1 MTYQKISQSAALP
14 LSLERAKI
22 KLQIDTEDLDQA
34 AIDAIDLTVTDA
46 IAAAAELI
54 EDQTK
59 FGLRPTTW
67 TVTLCGWPCF
77 PFCLDR
83 APARDVVA
91 IRYRDEAGD
100 LQTMAEA
107 DWTWLPTPTGATV
120 FFLGQNGLPALAT
133 RPDAVVFEFD
143 AGFDTPGET
152 GATLAL
158 TQPARVTMAL
168 SLLTGHYYN
177 NRDEVGDA
185 RTYALEMGAQ
195 MLLDT
200 VRLFK

>member
-1 MTYQKISQSAALP
+1 VIYQKTAQSSSLP
-14 LSLERAKI
+14 LSLDRAKI
-22 KLQIDTEDLDQA
+22 KLQIDTEDLDPA
-34 AIDAIDLTVTDA
+34 AVDAIDITVTDA
-46 IAAAAELI
+46 INAAAELI

-83 APARDVVA
+83 APAREVTS
-91 IRYRDEAGD
+91 ISYRDEDGA
-100 LQTMAEA
+100 LQTLAGSE
-107 DWTWLPTPTGATV
+107 WTWLPSPTGATV
-120 FFLGQNGLPALAT
+120 FFIGQNGFPSLAT
-133 RPDAVVFEFD
+133 RPDAVIFEFE
-143 AGFDTPGET
+143 AGFDIPGET
-152 GATLAL
+152 GGTLAL

-177 NRDEVGDA
+177 NRDEVGET
-185 RTYALEMGAQ
+185 RTYSLAEGAT